1 MIFTSRFTI
10 LALLT
15 LLAGANAECA
25 ACQEVLYVDG
35 VLTYGLVRIENSD
48 NGSKKCIYVDKMDD
62 VMTCEYAVRVF
73 WMLSSSSFS
82 FDTLDGHQ
90 DDGMLQG
97 GGSGC
102 PKVSKEENYPGCDVE

>member
-25 ACQEVLYVDG
+25 VCQEVLYVDG
-35 VLTYGLVRIENSD
+35 VLTYKLVRIYEDSEN
-48 NGSKKCIYVDKMDD
+48 GFKKCIYVDKKND
-62 VMTCEYAVRVF
+62 VMTCEYA
-73 WMLSSSSFS
+73 
-82 FDTLDGHQ
+82 
-90 DDGMLQG
+90 DDGMLQD

-102 PKVSKEENYPGCDVE
+102 PKVSKEENYAGCDVE

>member
-62 VMTCEYAVRVF
+62 VMTCEYA
-73 WMLSSSSFS
+73 
-82 FDTLDGHQ
+82 DH
-90 DDGMLQG
+90 GMLQD

>member
-35 VLTYGLVRIENSD
+35 VSTYKLVKIYDTED
-48 NGSKKCIYVDKMDD
+48 GSKKCIYVDKKDD
-62 VMTCEYAVRVF
+62 VMTCDYAVRVF

-90 DDGMLQG
+90 DDGMLQD

-102 PKVSKEENYPGCDVE
+102 PEVSKEENYVGCDVE